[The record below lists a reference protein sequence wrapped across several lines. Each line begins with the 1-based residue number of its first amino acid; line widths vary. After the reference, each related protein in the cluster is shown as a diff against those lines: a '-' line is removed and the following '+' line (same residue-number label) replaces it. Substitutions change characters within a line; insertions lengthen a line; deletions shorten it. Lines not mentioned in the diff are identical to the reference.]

1 MAGQIFER
9 YEKKYLLDE
18 YQYTELQK
26 VLKGRF
32 VIDNYGRTT
41 INNIYYDTPENLLI
55 RRSLEKPVY
64 KEKLRVRSYGTA
76 DSETQVFIELKKK
89 YKGIVYKRR
98 TNMNLRHSRAFLS
111 GNREPKKNPQIER
124 EILYFMKHYKG
135 IAPAMYIGYDRIA
148 MYGVE
153 NSELRI
159 TFDENIR
166 YRQYDLRLDK
176 GDYGEQ
182 LLEPGQTLMEIKI
195 PGAMPLWLSKELS
208 RLSIFPTSFSKYGK
222 AYMRVTALQNDKGK
236 VTHCA

>member
-41 INNIYYDTPENLLI
+41 INNIYYDTPEHLLI
-55 RRSLEKPVY
+55 RRSIDKPVY
-64 KEKLRVRSYGTA
+64 KEKLRVRSYGAA

-89 YKGIVYKRR
+89 YKGVVYKRR
-98 TNMNLRHSRAFLS
+98 TNMNLRHSNAFLS

-124 EILYFMKHYKG
+124 EILYFMKLYEG

-153 NSELRI
+153 NEELRI

-166 YRQYDLRLDK
+166 YREYDLSLDK
-176 GDYGEQ
+176 GDAGEQ

-208 RLSIFPTSFSKYGK
+208 RLNIFPTSFSKYGK
-222 AYMRVTALQNDKGK
+222 AYQRVFTQQYEKGK
-236 VTHCA
+236 VIDCA

>member
-32 VIDNYGRTT
+32 QIDNYGKTT
-41 INNIYYDTPENLLI
+41 INNIYYDTPESLLI

-64 KEKLRVRSYGTA
+64 KEKLRVRSYGRA
-76 DSETQVFIELKKK
+76 DEDTQVFIELKKK

-98 TNMNLRHSRAFLS
+98 TSMKLRHSEPFLAGTRHPGKS
-111 GNREPKKNPQIER
+111 PQIEN
-124 EILYFMKHYKG
+124 EIQYFMKMYEG
-135 IAPAMYIGYDRIA
+135 IGPAMYIGYDRIA
-148 MYGVE
+148 MFGLE
-153 NSELRI
+153 NEELRI
-159 TFDENIR
+159 TFDTNIR
-166 YRQYDLRLDK
+166 YRQERLSLDE
-176 GDYGEQ
+176 GSDGEQ

-208 RLSIFPTSFSKYGK
+208 RLEIFPTSFSKYGR
-222 AYMRVTALQNDKGK
+222 AYLKVFTQQNEKGK
-236 VTHCA
+236 VTNCA